1 MKTPI
6 NSILISRYMWDPNS
20 ERRGFSMTDNISRE
34 TIDNEDID
42 TEFVDKI
49 VKAGADRIRTCIQCG
64 TCSSV
69 CPSGRRTAF
78 RTRELIRKALLG
90 LKDEVLSSPDL
101 WLCATCYTCLE
112 RCPRQ
117 IKVTDAIIIMRNM
130 AVDHGFMLPQHK
142 KASQKLLA
150 TGHAV
155 PIDDANREMRKDLGL
170 QELPPTTHSNK
181 KALDQVQEIMKRT
194 GFKDLIEGQK
204 TEGS

>member
-1 MKTPI
+1 MT
-6 NSILISRYMWDPNS
+6 NSDSWD
-20 ERRGFSMTDNISRE
+20 I
-34 TIDNEDID
+34 IDNEDID
-42 TEFVDKI
+42 NEFVDKI
-49 VKAGADRIRTCIQCG
+49 VKAGADRIRSCIQCG

-90 LKDEVLSSPDL
+90 LKDEVLSSSDL
-101 WLCATCYTCLE
+101 WLCSTCYTCLE

-117 IKVTDAIIIMRNM
+117 IKITDAIIIMRNM
-130 AVDHGFMLPQHK
+130 AVDHGFMLPEHK
-142 KASQKLLA
+142 KASLKLIS

-155 PIDDANREMRKDLGL
+155 PIDEANREIRKDLGL

-181 KALDQVQEIMKRT
+181 KALKQVQEIIKRT
-194 GFKDLIEGQK
+194 GFRELIKSQK

>member
-1 MKTPI
+1 
-6 NSILISRYMWDPNS
+6 
-20 ERRGFSMTDNISRE
+20 MTDNISRE
-34 TIDNEDID
+34 TIDNDAID
-42 TEFVDKI
+42 PDFLDKVVD
-49 VKAGADRIRTCIQCG
+49 AGADRLRTCIQCG

-101 WLCATCYTCLE
+101 WLCATCLTCLE

-130 AVDHGFMLPQHK
+130 AVEEGYMLPQHR
-142 KASQKLLA
+142 KASQKLIE

-155 PIDDANREMRKDLGL
+155 PIDDANRAIRKNLGL
-170 QELPPTTHSNK
+170 QETPPTTHANQR
-181 KALDQVQEIMKRT
+181 ALNDVKEIMKRT
-194 GFKDLIEGQK
+194 GFIELIREK
-204 TEGS
+204 KEEN

>member
-1 MKTPI
+1 
-6 NSILISRYMWDPNS
+6 
-20 ERRGFSMTDNISRE
+20 MTDSITRE
-34 TIDNEDID
+34 TIDNDAID
-42 TEFVDKI
+42 PDFLDKI
-49 VKAGADRIRTCIQCG
+49 VEAGADRLRTCIQCG

-101 WLCATCYTCLE
+101 WLCATCLTCLE

-130 AVDHGFMLPQHK
+130 AVDEGFMLPQHR
-142 KASQKLLA
+142 KASQKLIE

-155 PIDDANREMRKDLGL
+155 PIDDANRAIRKDLGL
-170 QELPPTTHSNK
+170 QENPPTTHSNE
-181 KALDQVQEIMKRT
+181 KALKDVREIMKRT
-194 GFKDLIEGQK
+194 GFIELIKE
-204 TEGS
+204 EEEES

>member
-1 MKTPI
+1 MANKLSKDTI
-6 NSILISRYMWDPNS
+6 HTDAIDP
-20 ERRGFSMTDNISRE
+20 
-34 TIDNEDID
+34 
-42 TEFVDKI
+42 EFVDKI
-49 VKAGADRIRTCIQCG
+49 VEAGADRIRTCIQCG

-101 WLCATCYTCLE
+101 WLCVTCQTCLE

-130 AVDHGFMLPQHK
+130 AADDGFMLPQHK
-142 KASQKLLA
+142 KASKKLLK

-155 PIDDANREMRKDLGL
+155 PIDDANQEMRKELGL
-170 QELPPTTHSNK
+170 QEVPPTVHSHE
-181 KALDQVQEIMKRT
+181 KALTDVKKIMERT
-194 GFKDLIEGQK
+194 GFKKLIEEQK
-204 TEGS
+204 TEAS